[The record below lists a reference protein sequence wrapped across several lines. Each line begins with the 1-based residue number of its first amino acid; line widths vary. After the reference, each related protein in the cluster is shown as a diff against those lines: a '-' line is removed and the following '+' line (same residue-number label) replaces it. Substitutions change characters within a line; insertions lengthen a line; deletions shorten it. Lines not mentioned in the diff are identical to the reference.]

1 MNKIKGV
8 YEFFRE
14 KIPGGQK
21 KPDIVIKPGDDFL
34 QSMEKIWNSVKIQ
47 FKRMGGRISGNV
59 KKGWEERDLLGKMLI
74 CICAIPAAPVIL
86 IGLFIESLVELFKAL
101 RNVYNASMK
110 ALEQGQ
116 QK

>member
-47 FKRMGGRISGNV
+47 FNEMGGRISGNV
-59 KKGWEERDLLGKMLI
+59 KKRMGEKGSFRQNVDLYL
-74 CICAIPAAPVIL
+74 CDSSSPCYSYW
-86 IGLFIESLVELFKAL
+86 F
-101 RNVYNASMK
+101 VYRVTCGTI
-110 ALEQGQ
+110 QGFAQ
-116 QK
+116 RL